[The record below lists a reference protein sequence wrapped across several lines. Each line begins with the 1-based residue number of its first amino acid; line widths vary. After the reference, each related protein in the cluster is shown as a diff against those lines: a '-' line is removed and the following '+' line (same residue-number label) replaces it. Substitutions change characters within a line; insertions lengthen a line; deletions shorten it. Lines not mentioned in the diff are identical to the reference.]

1 MRKTVIM
8 VAMATV
14 LAVLGGGA
22 VWAQDQVIHCLTAPC
37 YGSGNEDLIYE
48 RVGNGVYDEIIMKGD
63 HDRVR
68 AQRYTNDRDV
78 VKGGPGHD
86 TLNVA
91 DGDRRDNATGG
102 RGDDTCFVDAR
113 SEAPGCEGI
122 RVR

>member
-14 LAVLGGGA
+14 IAVLGGGA
-22 VWAQDQVIHCLTAPC
+22 VWAQDQIIHCRTAPC
-37 YGSGNEDLIYE
+37 YGSGNLDLIYE
-48 RVGNGVYDEIIMKGD
+48 RVGNGVYDEIIMKGA

-91 DGDRRDNATGG
+91 DGDTRDSASGG

-113 SEAPGCEGI
+113 SEAPRCEGI